1 MIDATMTARFE
12 TARRQLAAVG
22 QDSLLRFWDEL
33 DAASR
38 EYLLGQIEELDLDF
52 LREIHNS
59 GWPPAEEHH
68 EDLTALQPMPHIPLP
83 ATPAGEQEWEAARQ
97 SGEALLRDGAIAVL
111 VVAGGQG
118 TRLGYPGP
126 KGKFVVGP
134 VSSRTLF
141 QYHVEKIRALE
152 RKYGHVIPF
161 YVMTSPGNHEETIGY
176 FRANRYFGKEPE
188 SIVFFPQRMLPV
200 FDQSGRL
207 LLETPGRLSLSPD
220 GHGGMLHAL
229 HKFGIIDH
237 LRQRSIRHLYY
248 FQVDNVLAQLADPV
262 FIGFH
267 AQRQAEMSAKTVYKR
282 DPWEKLGNIGWLNG
296 RCKVIE
302 YTELPEE
309 KKRATGRDGKLVFG
323 QGSIAIHLFDVGF
336 LDRLARERIE
346 LPYHVA
352 RKKMASVA
360 DQAPELTKDHLNAT
374 KFEQFIFDAFSYA
387 DRIVVLETERRLEF
401 SPIKN
406 REGDDSPDTARRDL
420 SALFANWLEA
430 RGFSPRRDGSGALA
444 FPVEISPLVALS
456 AADLSD
462 QLLAGLDPSREILL
476 QE

>member
-1 MIDATMTARFE
+1 MIDATMIARCE
-12 TARRQLAAVG
+12 AARRLLAAVG
-22 QDSLLRFWDEL
+22 QESLLRFWPEL

-38 EYLLGQIEELDLDF
+38 EYLLGQIEALDLDF
-52 LREIHNS
+52 LREIHSS
-59 GWPPAEEHH
+59 GWPPAEEHSD
-68 EDLTALQPMPHIPLP
+68 DLTALQPMPHIPLP
-83 ATPAGEQEWEAARQ
+83 ATPAEEKEWEAARQ
-97 SGEALLRDGAIAVL
+97 HGELLLREGAIAVL

-134 VSSRTLF
+134 VSGRTLF

-152 RKYGHVIPF
+152 RKYGRVIPF
-161 YVMTSPGNHEETIGY
+161 YVMTSPGNHAETIDY
-176 FRANRYFGKEPE
+176 FVANDHFGKEPE
-188 SIVFFPQRMLPV
+188 SILFFSQRMLPV

-207 LLETPGRLSLSPD
+207 LLETPGRISLSPD

-229 HKFGIIDH
+229 QKHGILDH
-237 LRQRSIRHLYY
+237 MARHAIRHLYY
-248 FQVDNVLAQLADPV
+248 FQVDNVLAQIADPV

-309 KKRATGRDGKLVFG
+309 KKRATSRDGRLVFG

-336 LDRLARERIE
+336 LARLAREKVE

-352 RKKMASVA
+352 RKKMAAVA
-360 DQAPELTKDHLNAT
+360 DQAPELAPDHLNAT

-387 DRIVVLETERRLEF
+387 DRIVVLETERRHEF

-406 REGDDSPDTARRDL
+406 REGEDSPATARRDL
-420 SALFANWLEA
+420 SAQFAAWLEVK
-430 RGFSPRRDGSGALA
+430 GLELRRDGSGAPSI
-444 FPVEISPLVALS
+444 PVEISPLIALS
-456 AADLSD
+456 AADLDD

-476 QE
+476 EE